1 MVQVADF
8 FLFWWEG
15 KKNQQGK
22 STSSGHLEVGIQGKG
37 ILCRTWHHSHSLIL
51 AYSLLK
57 EVSLPL
63 QWNILHKVKWI
74 FYFEN
79 LKMFIAKHK
88 HRTPVSERTRGLPT
102 ILYLAKAQLQHKSI
116 CHKLDVLLHQ
126 SAIHPNELHSSSVR
140 NSCSILTALTIISF
154 TLCSE
159 GLCNRCLNI
168 RQAKSQ
174 CKP

>member
-15 KKNQQGK
+15 KKNNQQSK

-37 ILCRTWHHSHSLIL
+37 ILCRTWHHSHPLIL

-63 QWNILHKVKWI
+63 QWNIFHKVKWI
-74 FYFEN
+74 FYSEN
-79 LKMFIAKHK
+79 LKRFIAKHK

-102 ILYLAKAQLQHKSI
+102 KYFTLLKPSSSI
-116 CHKLDVLLHQ
+116 SL
-126 SAIHPNELHSSSVR
+126 SATNSMYCFIKVQFIPMSFTGRASVR
-140 NSCSILTALTIISF
+140 NS
-154 TLCSE
+154 
-159 GLCNRCLNI
+159 
-168 RQAKSQ
+168 
-174 CKP
+174 

>member
-1 MVQVADF
+1 MPLVNMMDNSWCSSLIWFKWLIF
-8 FLFWWEG
+8 FFFDEKE

-63 QWNILHKVKWI
+63 QWNIFHKVKWI

-79 LKMFIAKHK
+79 LKRFIAKHK
-88 HRTPVSERTRGLPT
+88 HRTLVSERTRGLPT
-102 ILYLAKAQLQHKSI
+102 ILYLAKAQFQHKSI
-116 CHKLDVLLHQ
+116 CHELDVLLHQ
-126 SAIHPNELHSSSVR
+126 SAIHPNELHR
-140 NSCSILTALTIISF
+140 Q
-154 TLCSE
+154 
-159 GLCNRCLNI
+159 GLRKELLGA
-168 RQAKSQ
+168 RA
-174 CKP
+174 